1 MLDPTGIMA
10 VVNSFIAFFN
20 AVQSAIE
27 YLRDILEIVNRWVTT
42 LAAVAAGNIV
52 PGAQMLEQGLAA
64 AVPVAIGFLANQV
77 GLGNVPEKIV
87 EIIGG
92 LRQLVDQAIDWLIDT
107 ALRLGQAALNA
118 LGLGRQQQPEQDQ
131 PPAAAPEG
139 PITADSIPP
148 GLPPEE
154 VKQRIL
160 EMVRNHLQGGGKSSI
175 TTVHSTIDAIMSA
188 NRDRGLVSLRVSVP
202 NAETMDVLVE
212 AAASSPEGARIA
224 WSEIFSPSALN
235 ENDELEEWRRSLS
248 RASQASYA
256 AVAVDGQPIGS
267 LSSSE
272 EGLHAEEGLVR
283 GGSWTQAITTAQAHV
298 ATSGSSQVTLMI
310 NRSPCVSCVNWLN
323 DAIRGAR
330 GQLASN
336 AARVRFVL
344 AATGTYRRQARLS
357 PNDLATLKTGATQIA
372 QRTGRPFDDVFKE
385 QEQIWKDDLRSMSTE
400 WSDSDAVYSGL
411 SDLTSAG
418 WSVMGLDAGQ
428 TVTPRQVEMRR
439 IAAELAEKM
448 VHSA

>member
-1 MLDPTGIMA
+1 
-10 VVNSFIAFFN
+10 
-20 AVQSAIE
+20 
-27 YLRDILEIVNRWVTT
+27 
-42 LAAVAAGNIV
+42 
-52 PGAQMLEQGLAA
+52 
-64 AVPVAIGFLANQV
+64 
-77 GLGNVPEKIV
+77 
-87 EIIGG
+87 
-92 LRQLVDQAIDWLIDT
+92 
-107 ALRLGQAALNA
+107 
-118 LGLGRQQQPEQDQ
+118 
-131 PPAAAPEG
+131 
-139 PITADSIPP
+139 
-148 GLPPEE
+148 
-154 VKQRIL
+154 
-160 EMVRNHLQGGGKSSI
+160 
-175 TTVHSTIDAIMSA
+175 
-188 NRDRGLVSLRVSVP
+188 
-202 NAETMDVLVE
+202 
-212 AAASSPEGARIA
+212 
-224 WSEIFSPSALN
+224 
-235 ENDELEEWRRSLS
+235 
-248 RASQASYA
+248 
-256 AVAVDGQPIGS
+256 
-267 LSSSE
+267 
-272 EGLHAEEGLVR
+272 
-283 GGSWTQAITTAQAHV
+283 
-298 ATSGSSQVTLMI
+298 MI